1 MDTRPDNL
9 PIQCHS
15 SIDAIKD
22 EKISYSSSVTFNS
35 KTLEEI
41 PFYTRE
47 FTTLK
52 NYKLCNIDLYIPM
65 TGNDTD
71 NRRARIL
78 LYLDDEMIFDAT
90 CMDPIKWNLKCLVIS
105 AKKINLLAGFH
116 RMKILGC
123 VDGGTFQIPH
133 FNLNCIENTIS
144 PKISG
149 KLCIIGQN

>member
-1 MDTRPDNL
+1 MDTSPANL
-9 PIQCHS
+9 PIWCHS
-15 SIDAIKD
+15 SIDVIKD

-65 TGNDTD
+65 SGNDTA
-71 NRRARIL
+71 NHRARIL

-90 CMDPIKWNLKCLVIS
+90 CYDPINWNLKCLVIS

>member
-1 MDTRPDNL
+1 
-9 PIQCHS
+9 
-15 SIDAIKD
+15 
-22 EKISYSSSVTFNS
+22 
-35 KTLEEI
+35 
-41 PFYTRE
+41 
-47 FTTLK
+47 
-52 NYKLCNIDLYIPM
+52 
-65 TGNDTD
+65 
-71 NRRARIL
+71 
-78 LYLDDEMIFDAT
+78 MIFDAT
-90 CMDPIKWNLKCLVIS
+90 CYDPINWNLKCLAIS

>member
-1 MDTRPDNL
+1 MDTSPANL
-9 PIQCHS
+9 PIWCHS
-15 SIDAIKD
+15 SIDVIKD

-65 TGNDTD
+65 TGNDTA
-71 NRRARIL
+71 NHRARIL

-90 CMDPIKWNLKCLVIS
+90 CFDPINWNLKCLVIS

>member
-1 MDTRPDNL
+1 MDTSPAIL
-9 PIQCHS
+9 SIQCHS
-15 SIDAIKD
+15 SIDVIKD

-65 TGNDTD
+65 TGNDTA
-71 NRRARIL
+71 NHRARIL

-90 CMDPIKWNLKCLVIS
+90 CYDPINWNLKCLVIS

-133 FNLNCIENTIS
+133 FNLNGIENTIS

>member
-1 MDTRPDNL
+1 MDTSPANL

-15 SIDAIKD
+15 SIDVIKD

-52 NYKLCNIDLYIPM
+52 NYKLCSINLCIPM
-65 TGNDTD
+65 TGNDTA
-71 NRRARIL
+71 NHRARIL

-90 CMDPIKWNLKCLVIS
+90 CFDPINWNLKCLVIS
-105 AKKINLLAGFH
+105 AKKLIYLLDF
-116 RMKILGC
+116 
-123 VDGGTFQIPH
+123 
-133 FNLNCIENTIS
+133 IE
-144 PKISG
+144 
-149 KLCIIGQN
+149 

>member
-1 MDTRPDNL
+1 MDTSPAIL
-9 PIQCHS
+9 SIQCHS
-15 SIDAIKD
+15 SIDVIKD

-65 TGNDTD
+65 TGNDTA
-71 NRRARIL
+71 NHRARIL
-78 LYLDDEMIFDAT
+78 LSLDDEMIFDAT
-90 CMDPIKWNLKCLVIS
+90 CYDPINWNLKCLVIS

>member
-1 MDTRPDNL
+1 MDTSPANL
-9 PIQCHS
+9 PIQCYS
-15 SIDAIKD
+15 SIDVIKD

-65 TGNDTD
+65 SGNDTA
-71 NRRARIL
+71 NHRARIL

-90 CMDPIKWNLKCLVIS
+90 CYDPINWNLKCLVIS

>member
-1 MDTRPDNL
+1 MDTSPANL

-15 SIDAIKD
+15 SIDVIKD

-52 NYKLCNIDLYIPM
+52 NYKLCNIDLCIPM
-65 TGNDTD
+65 TGSDTA
-71 NRRARIL
+71 NHRARIL

-90 CMDPIKWNLKCLVIS
+90 CYDPINWNLKCLVIS

>member
-1 MDTRPDNL
+1 MDTSPANL
-9 PIQCHS
+9 PIYCHS
-15 SIDAIKD
+15 SIDVIKD

-65 TGNDTD
+65 TGNDTA
-71 NRRARIL
+71 NHRARIL

-90 CMDPIKWNLKCLVIS
+90 CFDPINWNLKCLVIS

>member
-1 MDTRPDNL
+1 MDTSPANL

-15 SIDAIKD
+15 SIDIIKD

-65 TGNDTD
+65 TGNDTA
-71 NRRARIL
+71 NHRARIL

-90 CMDPIKWNLKCLVIS
+90 CLDPINWNLKCLVIS